1 MNAQDERGG
10 APKVFVSYAHET
22 PEHKNWVKSLVT
34 DLRSGGIDALL
45 DEWQVDLGED
55 FTLFMDKIRICDRVL
70 LICTPAY
77 ARKSN
82 EGEGGVG
89 YERSVITAELA
100 KKIATAKFVC
110 VLRSGNPH
118 DAVPTF
124 AQSRRYI
131 DFRDDSEYEI
141 RLEELLRSLHNA
153 PADPEPPVGTN
164 PYAAEPSRADESP
177 SDHSDRAK
185 AA

>member
-1 MNAQDERGG
+1 MDRKDEIKS

-22 PEHKNWVKSLVT
+22 PEHKNWVKSLAIN
-34 DLRSGGIDALL
+34 LRSGGIDALL

-55 FTLFMDKIRICDRVL
+55 FTLFMDKIRECDRVL

-77 ARKSN
+77 ARKSD

-110 VLRSGNPH
+110 ILRAG
-118 DAVPTF
+118 
-124 AQSRRYI
+124 
-131 DFRDDSEYEI
+131 
-141 RLEELLRSLHNA
+141 
-153 PADPEPPVGTN
+153 EP
-164 PYAAEPSRADESP
+164 
-177 SDHSDRAK
+177 
-185 AA
+185 